1 MCCEDVIQ
9 QKHIKLI
16 FHESE
21 SEDDSINIKEDFKEK
36 GKSSN
41 RENKVQGVERNEFL
55 AHLNNTKEED
65 IEQTTKLIQIPGS
78 MKKLE

>member
-1 MCCEDVIQ
+1 MIYH
-9 QKHIKLI
+9 K
-16 FHESE
+16 SE
-21 SEDDSINIKEDFKEK
+21 SKEDSINIKEDFKEK

-41 RENKVQGVERNEFL
+41 RENEVQGVERNEFL